1 MEILALVLLGIG
13 GGDVLRV
20 LLTARAGLL
29 GAGVLWAALLTAAI
43 IVPEQMLGG
52 LPWWS
57 AFSAVLP
64 GALWLG
70 GMPREAL
77 VPASPAAR
85 GSGERRPSPGYLL
98 AAGVATALIAVAVLA
113 LGAVPG
119 EAASGG
125 VSPPAAY
132 PPAFWLLAAGA
143 AVFLTVSSNALVRAA
158 LDRNRG
164 ARRPDEG
171 HVLRAPQLKGGRW
184 IGPLERLTLAALLLA
199 GAYPVAAGLIA
210 AKGIVRFPEIQADKE
225 DGNRAE
231 YFLVGSFVS
240 WALAIAAAGALRL
253 ALLTG

>member
-20 LLTARAGLL
+20 LLPPRGGLL
-29 GAGVLWAALLTAAI
+29 GAGVLWAAVLTAA
-43 IVPEQMLGG
+43 VALPEQMLGG

-57 AFSAVLP
+57 ALSAVLP
-64 GALWLG
+64 GALWLA

-77 VPASPAAR
+77 VPASPAHGNGGR
-85 GSGERRPSPGYLL
+85 GPSPGYLVL
-98 AAGVATALIAVAVLA
+98 AAAAAGLIAIAALA
-113 LGAVPG
+113 LG
-119 EAASGG
+119 EASGAATSG
-125 VSPPAAY
+125 EFPSPAAY
-132 PPAFWLLAAGA
+132 SPAFWLLAAGA
-143 AVFLTVSSNALVRAA
+143 AVFLTMSSNALVRAA

-164 ARRPDEG
+164 SRQLDGG

-225 DGNRAE
+225 DGNKAE

-240 WALAIAAAGALRL
+240 WALAIAAAGVLRL